1 MHYLQVS
8 NLPII
13 EEDEADG
20 EVAELYGETKRVL
33 EMPYVPN
40 IAKALAAAPNV
51 LAMGV
56 DVYRSFYQ
64 NLSLPHS
71 LVAMISYCIPE
82 AKNCK
87 YCAANGE
94 LHCRTLGI
102 DEETLEMLARDLGNV
117 NPQRV
122 RAIIQF
128 ALMCALEPQVLVAED
143 YDRVRDQG
151 VTDEEILEIIF
162 IAAIANFSDTLAD
175 ALKIEVDEMVSQAL
189 GR

>member
-8 NLPII
+8 RLPVI
-13 EEDEADG
+13 EEYEATG
-20 EVAELYGETKRVL
+20 EVAQLYDETKRIL

-40 IAKALAAAPNV
+40 IAKALAASPNV
-51 LAMGV
+51 LAIGV
-56 DVYRSFYQ
+56 DVYRSFYR
-64 NLSLPHS
+64 NLSLPLS
-71 LVAMISYCIPE
+71 LVAMISYCIPT
-82 AKNCK
+82 AKNCA
-87 YCAANGE
+87 YCAASGE

-117 NPQRV
+117 NPERV

-128 ALMCALEPQVLVAED
+128 ALMCALEPQALVAED

-151 VTDEEILEIIF
+151 VTDEEILEIIT

-175 ALKIEVDEMVSQAL
+175 ALKIEVDEVVARAL
-189 GR
+189 GH